1 MTHQAR
7 SALVLQGGGALGAY
21 ELGAARALYE
31 DGHFNPDIIA
41 GVSIGAIT
49 AVLLAR
55 PARGLKPLEALEA
68 FWEKVTVPGMMLLPA
83 LRQYA
88 SLFGNRNFLV
98 PRLDYLATCLGC
110 SVVRK
115 FNGAGLNAPPVE
127 IRLGERKMTPN
138 QTKSRIKF
146 RSAGRSSQ
154 IGLRYAEPKARFP
167 IFSSRPRL
175 MSEYWLS

>member
-127 IRLGERKMTPN
+127 IRPSCEQSPAVGWPWSN
-138 QTKSRIKF
+138 
-146 RSAGRSSQ
+146 AVGRESPAA
-154 IGLRYAEPKARFP
+154 LAELAIIP
-167 IFSSRPRL
+167 
-175 MSEYWLS
+175 W